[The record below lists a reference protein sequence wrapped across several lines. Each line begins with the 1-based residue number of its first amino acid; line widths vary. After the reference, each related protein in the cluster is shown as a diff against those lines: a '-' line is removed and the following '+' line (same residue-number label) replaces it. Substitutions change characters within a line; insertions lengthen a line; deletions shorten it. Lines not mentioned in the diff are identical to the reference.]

1 LVHPQAGSVFFSF
14 ICGKLKIMLV
24 NYTLWITL
32 AVISC
37 LLLIFGLALLW
48 KKMKKKPVAGG
59 TIGFFLAFILFA
71 VMYVMPT
78 NVYVV
83 KGDKEYS
90 KYALLGDGSYTT
102 TSGSEIQLKG
112 VLAECD
118 LINDTNEGV
127 VVEQVIYGFALANNK
142 LIEPGEVMRFE
153 STSIEYFFD
162 NEPPETIETSST
174 ASGVYKNW
182 IQMES
187 DFQGALGG
195 IDLDRML
202 DLLDGE

>member
-1 LVHPQAGSVFFSF
+1 
-14 ICGKLKIMLV
+14 
-24 NYTLWITL
+24 
-32 AVISC
+32 
-37 LLLIFGLALLW
+37 
-48 KKMKKKPVAGG
+48 
-59 TIGFFLAFILFA
+59 
-71 VMYVMPT
+71 MPT

-83 KGDKEYS
+83 DGDKEFTR
-90 KYALLGDGSYTT
+90 YALLGDGSFTCNNGT
-102 TSGSEIQLKG
+102 EIKLTG

-118 LINDTNEGV
+118 IINDADEGV

-142 LIEPGEVMRFE
+142 LIGVGEVMHFE

-187 DFQGALGG
+187 DFSGDLGG
-195 IDLDRML
+195 FDFDKMHE
-202 DLLDGE
+202 LLDGE